1 MKVMRA
7 IEIIKNTY
15 PNQYSD
21 EMLLEWLSALD
32 GQVWQDLLAKYGAP
46 APFLPYR
53 RDTLGIQMAIPFPH
67 DQIYVTYLGAQID
80 YHNAEFERYNN
91 KMMLFN
97 AQLQEFYDA
106 FTRSHT
112 VKEST
117 VIQGV
122 KML

>member
-1 MKVMRA
+1 MV
-7 IEIIKNTY
+7 
-15 PNQYSD
+15 
-21 EMLLEWLSALD
+21 
-32 GQVWQDLLAKYGAP
+32 
-46 APFLPYR
+46 
-53 RDTLGIQMAIPFPH
+53 IPFPH

-106 FTRSHT
+106 FTRSHM